1 MKAFIVLFLSVL
13 SFFISLIF
21 LTKKEEKIEKNITSD
36 YCTKGKLKTCLVK
49 KHAIKEEDTFT
60 VYNAKYQ
67 YKVNKKIYLITIQY
81 EISQSDEKT
90 QIPEIVDIYYNKDH
104 PKWAIVKSSLEPL
117 ETSHALLPS
126 ILFAIFIFLILTHFI
141 IAPII

>member
-49 KHAIKEEDTFT
+49 KHIFKEETTFT
-60 VYNAKYQ
+60 IYNAKYQ
-67 YKVNKKIYLITIQY
+67 YKVNQKLYSISIQY
-81 EISQSDEKT
+81 EINLNDEKT

-117 ETSHALLPS
+117 EASHALLPS

>member
-36 YCTKGKLKTCLVK
+36 YCTKGKLTCLVK

-67 YKVNKKIYLITIQY
+67 YKVNQKIYLITIQY

-104 PKWAIVKSSLEPL
+104 PKQAIVKSSLEPL

-126 ILFAIFIFLILTHFI
+126 ILFAFLIFLILTLFKRLNL
-141 IAPII
+141 